1 MEPDQTIGELL
12 RQGLISQ
19 DEVNAAVEAAA
30 AAPSAK
36 YVPVGSAYS
45 LNLMNFLRAHAFVG
59 RTLRDP
65 DASLGLK
72 KAALRKVILKARL
85 EKR

>member
-1 MEPDQTIGELL
+1 MTTDSTIGELL

-19 DEVNAAVEAAA
+19 DEVNAAVETAAA
-30 AAPSAK
+30 TPSAK
-36 YVPVGSAYS
+36 HVPVGRAYS
-45 LNLMNFLRAHAFVG
+45 LNLLNYLRAHAFVG

>member
-1 MEPDQTIGELL
+1 MEPNQTIGELL

-19 DEVNAAVEAAA
+19 GDLDAAVDAAA
-30 AAPSAK
+30 AAPSTK
-36 YVPVGSAYS
+36 YVPVGRAYS
-45 LNLMNFLRAHAFVG
+45 LNLLNYLRAHAFVG

-72 KAALRKVILKARL
+72 KAALRKVILKARVD
-85 EKR
+85 KR